1 MRVLISAGEA
11 SGELYG
17 AQLMAAL
24 RRRLPGC
31 EFFGVGGEKMRA
43 AGCDI
48 LIDARE
54 LSVVGI
60 TEVLPHVAGIYRKF
74 RRLVREAAARKPDFA
89 VVIDSPA
96 FNVRVAREMHQRGVP
111 VFYYVAPQFW
121 AWRQGR
127 VKQLQR
133 YIRKALCIFPFEERW
148 YRERGVEAEFVGHPL
163 SDLES
168 PDISRQQFA
177 AENGLDPERDWVALL
192 PGSRRKEFSMNLPAL
207 LAAADGLGPAYQF
220 VLPVASTLDPK
231 WVQQRV
237 DARGSKPV
245 LVRDVRAALKHSRA
259 AAVASGT
266 ATVEAALLGCPFVM
280 VYRVSPLTYR
290 LGKPLVKVPR
300 YAMVN
305 LIAGKEVVPEL
316 VQRDFTARDVAA
328 KLREILPDGPAREKM
343 VEGLEGVR
351 AQLQGAAG
359 GGGRQPAAERAAEAI
374 LQSLKERK
382 AVQAGA

>member
-31 EFFGVGGEKMRA
+31 QFFGVGGEKMRA
-43 AGCDI
+43 AGCEI

-54 LSVVGI
+54 LAMVGI

-96 FNVRVAREMHQRGVP
+96 FNLRVARELHGCGVP

-127 VKQLQR
+127 AKQLQK
-133 YIRKALCIFPFEERW
+133 YIRKALVIFPFEEQW
-148 YRERGVEAEFVGHPL
+148 YRERGVDAEFVGHPL
-163 SDLES
+163 ADVEL
-168 PDISRQQFA
+168 PNISRQRFA
-177 AENGLDPERDWVALL
+177 VENGLDPEREWIAIL
-192 PGSRRKEFSMNLPAL
+192 PGSRRKEFSLNLPAL
-207 LAAADGLGPAYQF
+207 LEAADGLGRKYQF
-220 VLPVASTLDPK
+220 VLPVASTLDVK
-231 WVQQRV
+231 WVQQQV
-237 DARGSKPV
+237 KGGSGAPT
-245 LVRDVRAALKHSRA
+245 LVPDVRAALKHARA

-280 VYRVSPLTYR
+280 VYRLSPLTYR

-316 VQRDFTARDVAA
+316 VQRNFTARNVAA
-328 KLREILPDGPAREKM
+328 KLREILPDGPVREKM
-343 VEGLEGVR
+343 VQELAAVR
-351 AQLQGAAG
+351 AQLQGSVGDSA
-359 GGGRQPAAERAAEAI
+359 RPPAAERAAEAI
-374 LQSLKERK
+374 LKSVKSAK
-382 AVQAGA
+382 PTAGDG

>member
-43 AGCDI
+43 AGCEI

-96 FNVRVAREMHQRGVP
+96 FNVRVARAMQQRGIP

-121 AWRQGR
+121 AWRPGR
-127 VKQLQR
+127 VKQIQK
-133 YIRKALCIFPFEERW
+133 YIRKALCIFPFEEQW
-148 YRERGVEAEFVGHPL
+148 YRERGVDAEFVGHPL
-163 SDLES
+163 ADLEPPS
-168 PDISRQQFA
+168 ISRQQFA
-177 AENGLDPERDWVALL
+177 AENGLDPEREWIAIL

-207 LAAADGLGPAYQF
+207 LAAAENFGPEYRF
-220 VLPVASTLDPK
+220 VLPVASTLDLK
-231 WVQQRV
+231 WAKQQV
-237 DARGSKPV
+237 DADGGTPV
-245 LVRDVRAALKHSRA
+245 LVRDVRAALKHARA

-280 VYRVSPLTYR
+280 VYRVSPVTYR

-316 VQRDFTARDVAA
+316 VQRDFTAKNVAA
-328 KLREILPDGPAREKM
+328 RLREILPDGPAREKM
-343 VEGLEGVR
+343 VQDLATVR
-351 AQLQGAAG
+351 AQLQGATG
-359 GGGRQPAAERAAEAI
+359 GLGRQPAAERAAEAI
-374 LQSLKERK
+374 LEVLKSS
-382 AVQAGA
+382 QAGAAGG

>member
-43 AGCDI
+43 AGCEI

-96 FNVRVAREMHQRGVP
+96 FNVRLAREMHQRGVP

-127 VKQLQR
+127 VKQIQK
-133 YIRKALCIFPFEERW
+133 YIRKALVIFPFEEQW
-148 YRERGVEAEFVGHPL
+148 YRERGVDAEFVGHPL
-163 SDLES
+163 ADVAL
-168 PDISRQQFA
+168 PTISREQFA
-177 AENGLDPERDWVALL
+177 AENGLDPEREWIAIL

-207 LAAADGLGPAYQF
+207 LAAAQNFGPEHQF
-220 VLPVASTLDPK
+220 LLPVASTLDLAWAK
-231 WVQQRV
+231 QQVQ
-237 DARGSKPV
+237 ARGGTPV
-245 LVRDVRAALKHSRA
+245 LVRDVRAALKHSHA

-316 VQRDFTARDVAA
+316 VQRDFTAKNVAA

-343 VEGLEGVR
+343 VAELAAVR
-351 AQLQGAAG
+351 AQLQGPAG
-359 GGGRQPAAERAAEAI
+359 GPGRRPAAERAAEAMV
-374 LQSLKERK
+374 QSLKAGK
-382 AVQAGA
+382 AAKATS

>member
-96 FNVRVAREMHQRGVP
+96 FNVRVARELHQRGVP

-127 VKQLQR
+127 VKQIQK
-133 YIRKALCIFPFEERW
+133 YIRKALVIFPFEEQW

-163 SDLES
+163 GDLES
-168 PDISRQQFA
+168 PDISRQQFG
-177 AENGLDPERDWVALL
+177 AENGLDAEKDWVALL

-316 VQRDFTARDVAA
+316 VQRDFTARNVAA

>member
-17 AQLMAAL
+17 AQFMAAL

-316 VQRDFTARDVAA
+316 VQRDFTARNVAA